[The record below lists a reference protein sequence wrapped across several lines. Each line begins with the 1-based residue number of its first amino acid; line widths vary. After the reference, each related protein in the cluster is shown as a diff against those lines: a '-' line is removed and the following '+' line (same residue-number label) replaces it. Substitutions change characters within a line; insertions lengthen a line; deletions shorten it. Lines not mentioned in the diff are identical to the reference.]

1 MEFKFSLRKEM
12 LSGIQLFTSEAKNH
26 MQMQLELVLTGANR
40 ISLGRSQFQQHST
53 YSQLNQFKMQR
64 YVKNQSYKNTQS
76 YAKRS
81 LVFSRISWPKHHNS
95 CQAMAENGRTF
106 HIFSELIKRR
116 TGGIGAMSA
125 GTTFK
130 FQKLLIRERG
140 PLNQF
145 RLSPDGAV
153 FVWVVPSPFA
163 IAGLSVVPALSQAMC
178 RPIVKPDGGKL
189 RNRINLSLGD
199 LEISWTLIKPP
210 VARIPLMSL

>member
-1 MEFKFSLRKEM
+1 
-12 LSGIQLFTSEAKNH
+12 
-26 MQMQLELVLTGANR
+26 
-40 ISLGRSQFQQHST
+40 
-53 YSQLNQFKMQR
+53 
-64 YVKNQSYKNTQS
+64 
-76 YAKRS
+76 
-81 LVFSRISWPKHHNS
+81 
-95 CQAMAENGRTF
+95 
-106 HIFSELIKRR
+106 
-116 TGGIGAMSA
+116 
-125 GTTFK
+125 
-130 FQKLLIRERG
+130 LIRERG